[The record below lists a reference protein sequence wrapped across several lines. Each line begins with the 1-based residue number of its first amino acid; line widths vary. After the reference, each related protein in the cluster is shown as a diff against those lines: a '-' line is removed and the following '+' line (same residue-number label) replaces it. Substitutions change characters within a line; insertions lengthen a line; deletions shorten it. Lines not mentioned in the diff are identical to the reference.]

1 MAIASL
7 KSKST
12 ATKNCWTTL
21 KPNKDHLFS
30 VKKHFHW
37 TNFWWKI
44 LHRTLRH
51 FVEIQKKKNNEV
63 LWFLVQN
70 KHVIFLLLK
79 STGFRNN
86 SLTSYL
92 RKMLISKR
100 ADLNPVKCSSA
111 EQSAAYW
118 TESKMFKKS
127 SKKSAKFLLLR
138 FSRPSFHFKNI
149 PATGPLVLFA
159 NTFPFTSKI
168 NCQKENNF
176 FLVFVRLPKWA
187 KLFLTRGQRNNILY
201 FQLL

>member
-7 KSKST
+7 ISKST

-92 RKMLISKR
+92 RRMLTSKR

-138 FSRPSFHFKNI
+138 FSRPSFHLKNI
-149 PATGPLVLFA
+149 PATGP
-159 NTFPFTSKI
+159 P
-168 NCQKENNF
+168 NF
-176 FLVFVRLPKWA
+176 FLQILFLLLYCKDKLPKR
-187 KLFLTRGQRNNILY
+187 KIYNFYSI
-201 FQLL
+201 F